1 MYQTSSMEQR
11 LLECKGFNMIKV
23 DFVIDAT
30 VQCRLMRLKEDLLFY
45 AFIQE
50 FRFLS
55 PSVFA
60 IP

>member
-1 MYQTSSMEQR
+1 MPES
-11 LLECKGFNMIKV
+11 KGINMIKV

-50 FRFLS
+50 LRFLT

>member
-1 MYQTSSMEQR
+1 MPES
-11 LLECKGFNMIKV
+11 KGINMIKV
-23 DFVIDAT
+23 DFVIDIT

-50 FRFLS
+50 LRFLT

>member
-1 MYQTSSMEQR
+1 
-11 LLECKGFNMIKV
+11 MIKV

-30 VQCRLMRLKEDLLFY
+30 VQCRLVRLKENFLFH

-50 FRFLS
+50 LRFLS